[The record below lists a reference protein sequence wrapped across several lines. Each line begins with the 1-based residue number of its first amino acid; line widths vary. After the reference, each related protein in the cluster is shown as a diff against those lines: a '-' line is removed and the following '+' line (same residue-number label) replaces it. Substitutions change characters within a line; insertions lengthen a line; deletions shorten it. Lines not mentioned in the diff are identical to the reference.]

1 MQQATMN
8 KSLLIIKASQGGLGA
23 VEGFLRNRDWKIK
36 TTTNLK
42 EALIYLV
49 QEHPQFVMVAI
60 DHPNRKIRNLPKILA
75 QAFPVCV
82 IAFSEQSSAASYN
95 LLSTCASEYLL
106 YPPVTGPAVERTV
119 NKYYK
124 DQQTRG
130 LDPHREHGSF
140 SSSEEG
146 TISIKGGLQNA
157 QSILAHMLGEDS
169 SSFGVVTA
177 DKSQDPGMARQGL
190 GAGTSLNPLLDQE
203 DSRPLSSHYHRSEK
217 QGSPGWQPVKKEERK
232 NKERP
237 GPEQPDE
244 ETSLTKKDSI
254 ILRGTKEALENS
266 CTLGSETA
274 APQAIEQSSNIACIV
289 IESSR
294 FSGYLIT
301 AMGKNKTL
309 DSAFMQKIR
318 ERLYRFLRENGE
330 EVKEGDT
337 LDLKIKEVP
346 FEDWALDYAEFLKK
360 SIHEGNEV
368 AMAFFPRTDIKASY
382 GESSA
387 EEMASIKIEEL
398 AENVSVEF
406 NVYIHL
412 PRNNKYVLYTP
423 RGGVFYGTQKER
435 LLNQG
440 VSKLHILKEDLKDL
454 DKYRAQN
461 FLNDKVEEF
470 EAKERSKEPA

>member
-1 MQQATMN
+1 MQQATTN

-23 VEGFLRNRDWKIK
+23 AEGFLRNRDWKIK

-60 DHPNRKIRNLPKILA
+60 DHPNRKIRNFPKILA

-169 SSFGVVTA
+169 SGFGVVTA
-177 DKSQDPGMARQGL
+177 DKSQDPGTARQ
-190 GAGTSLNPLLDQE
+190 DQE

-217 QGSPGWQPVKKEERK
+217 QGSPGWQPTKKEERK

-237 GPEQPDE
+237 GPEQPDD

-330 EVKEGDT
+330 EVKEGET

-412 PRNNKYVLYTP
+412 PRNNKYVLYTA
-423 RGGVFYGTQKER
+423 RGGVFYGTQKKR

-470 EAKERSKEPA
+470 GAKERSKEPA